1 MRSHVG
7 GCLLS
12 SPSSSKQNEQQIFR
26 LRKSSLKNLIQSIY
40 FLFIIDVWK
49 LPKYCWVHYTFIE
62 KNQNMLRDRIKHYFR
77 VCKSFNLKY
86 GWFGLLNRNM
96 SFSYYPVLIFVWWQI
111 VDISILMGVL
121 NDRIYLE
128 EEQLILYFYSLF
140 LTVILSTPIK
150 ILCLALTFWVVLL
163 NAYKSN
169 SVRQS
174 VTITKKKYISK
185 ILKMF
190 FLYS

>member
-1 MRSHVG
+1 MEAAKI
-7 GCLLS
+7 LLS
-12 SPSSSKQNEQQIFR
+12 SLYIH
-26 LRKSSLKNLIQSIY
+26 RKKIKICFAIESNITSEFINLII
-40 FLFIIDVWK
+40 W
-49 LPKYCWVHYTFIE
+49 
-62 KNQNMLRDRIKHYFR
+62 NMVDSGNI
-77 VCKSFNLKY
+77 
-86 GWFGLLNRNM
+86 

-190 FLYS
+190 F

>member
-1 MRSHVG
+1 MEAAKI
-7 GCLLS
+7 LLS
-12 SPSSSKQNEQQIFR
+12 SLYIH
-26 LRKSSLKNLIQSIY
+26 RKKIKICFAIESNITSEFVNLLI
-40 FLFIIDVWK
+40 W
-49 LPKYCWVHYTFIE
+49 
-62 KNQNMLRDRIKHYFR
+62 NMVD
-77 VCKSFNLKY
+77 S
-86 GWFGLLNRNM
+86 GNRNI

-190 FLYS
+190 FF

>member
-1 MRSHVG
+1 MEAAKI
-7 GCLLS
+7 LLS
-12 SPSSSKQNEQQIFR
+12 SLYIH
-26 LRKSSLKNLIQSIY
+26 RK
-40 FLFIIDVWK
+40 
-49 LPKYCWVHYTFIE
+49 

-86 GWFGLLNRNM
+86 GWFGLI
-96 SFSYYPVLIFVWWQI
+96 SDFSYYPVLIFVWWQI

-185 ILKMF
+185 ILKM
-190 FLYS
+190 LS

>member
-1 MRSHVG
+1 
-7 GCLLS
+7 
-12 SPSSSKQNEQQIFR
+12 
-26 LRKSSLKNLIQSIY
+26 
-40 FLFIIDVWK
+40 
-49 LPKYCWVHYTFIE
+49 
-62 KNQNMLRDRIKHYFR
+62 MLRDRIKHYFR

-86 GWFGLLNRNM
+86 GWFGLFELTGISN
-96 SFSYYPVLIFVWWQI
+96 FSYYPVLIFVWWQI

-174 VTITKKKYISK
+174 VTITKKKNISK

-190 FLYS
+190 FLDS

>member
-1 MRSHVG
+1 MEAAKI
-7 GCLLS
+7 LLS
-12 SPSSSKQNEQQIFR
+12 SLYIH
-26 LRKSSLKNLIQSIY
+26 RK
-40 FLFIIDVWK
+40 
-49 LPKYCWVHYTFIE
+49 

-86 GWFGLLNRNM
+86 GWLFELTVISN
-96 SFSYYPVLIFVWWQI
+96 FSYYPVFIFVWWQI

-150 ILCLALTFWVVLL
+150 ILCPALTFWVVLL

-190 FLYS
+190 FF

>member
-1 MRSHVG
+1 MEAAKI
-7 GCLLS
+7 LLS
-12 SPSSSKQNEQQIFR
+12 SLYIH
-26 LRKSSLKNLIQSIY
+26 RKKIKICFAIESNITSEFINLLI
-40 FLFIIDVWK
+40 W
-49 LPKYCWVHYTFIE
+49 
-62 KNQNMLRDRIKHYFR
+62 NMVDSGCFA
-77 VCKSFNLKY
+77 
-86 GWFGLLNRNM
+86 NRNI

-111 VDISILMGVL
+111 EDISILMGVL

-185 ILKMF
+185 ILKMV
-190 FLYS
+190 FLDS

>member
-1 MRSHVG
+1 MEAAKI
-7 GCLLS
+7 LLS
-12 SPSSSKQNEQQIFR
+12 SLYIH
-26 LRKSSLKNLIQSIY
+26 RKKIKICFAIESNITSEFVYLLI
-40 FLFIIDVWK
+40 W
-49 LPKYCWVHYTFIE
+49 
-62 KNQNMLRDRIKHYFR
+62 NMVDSGCFTYKCRKTVVSH
-77 VCKSFNLKY
+77 
-86 GWFGLLNRNM
+86 
-96 SFSYYPVLIFVWWQI
+96 FSYYPVLIFVWWQI

-121 NDRIYLE
+121 NDRIYLK

-190 FLYS
+190 F